1 MNGKLFVVIIMGK
14 SGTRKNSNHT
24 AEAQISIHLPQQEKD
39 RFDNFLR
46 EQNCSSQRKALGLL
60 LDDYGKSRGACEGAT
75 QIRLICYR
83 ESEYKG
89 NSTTESVVFYA
100 TDRYELDWTER
111 IIGESLAEYLLEQG
125 LYRGYSFKLG
135 RKPELRLRHKLNVY
149 YNNMEL
155 RYIVQECMT
164 ILQEGYYCDSDT
176 QMELHGYSPILDQ
189 QHCKV
194 VKNFDDVIKHFGR
207 FSSNEELKEIR
218 RIIAVDRKVD
228 EIGK

>member
-1 MNGKLFVVIIMGK
+1 MNDKLFGVIIVGK
-14 SGTRKNSNHT
+14 SDTSKKSKNT
-24 AEAQISIHLPQQEKD
+24 AEAQIGIHLPQQERT
-39 RFDNFLR
+39 RFDDFVK
-46 EQNCSSQRKALGLL
+46 EQNCSHRNALGLL
-60 LDDYGKSRGACEGAT
+60 LDNYEKSRDACDGAT
-75 QIRLICYR
+75 PIRLICYC
-83 ESEYKG
+83 ESKYQG
-89 NSTTESVVFYA
+89 NSEVEAISFYA
-100 TDRYELDWTER
+100 TDRYEMDWTEH
-111 IIGESLAEYLLEQG
+111 IISESLEEYLLEQG
-125 LYRGYSFKLG
+125 IYKGYSFELA

-149 YNNMEL
+149 YNNIEL

-164 ILQEGYYCDSDT
+164 ILQEGYYYDSET